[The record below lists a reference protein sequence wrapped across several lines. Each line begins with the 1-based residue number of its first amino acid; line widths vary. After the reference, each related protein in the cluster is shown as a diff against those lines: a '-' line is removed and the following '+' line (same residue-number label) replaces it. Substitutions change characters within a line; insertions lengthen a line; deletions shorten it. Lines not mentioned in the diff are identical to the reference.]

1 MTPCPYCGGI
11 AKRITCG
18 AVECQKQRRKAYAA
32 TDKAKA
38 YRNSPGQK
46 AYRAAYLATDKARTF
61 YSSPERKAYEAA
73 YAATDEQKAKRK
85 AYSAVYYA
93 REEVKARFRARYLRL
108 KEAASDAA
116 KLAVILGAW
125 SAAWIIAAP
134 SQARA
139 AVIAVPEDST
149 VIPNAGLLFLALV
162 MIGTMILL
170 AIIAAIDRAKYGALD
185 RASLAARRARIERD
199 NDEYAAAHRRGDWE

>member
-1 MTPCPYCGGI
+1 MRPALNETL
-11 AKRITCG
+11 
-18 AVECQKQRRKAYAA
+18 
-32 TDKAKA
+32 
-38 YRNSPGQK
+38 N
-46 AYRAAYLATDKARTF
+46 
-61 YSSPERKAYEAA
+61 
-73 YAATDEQKAKRK
+73 
-85 AYSAVYYA
+85 
-93 REEVKARFRARYLRL
+93 
-108 KEAASDAA
+108 DAA
-116 KLAVILGAW
+116 KLSCIAGAW
-125 SAAWIIAAP
+125 CAAWIIAAP